1 LSRVTTPMNS
11 LTNLILSESF
21 REFMKILMEG
31 NNINKLTNEFSYI
44 GDFREFKKI
53 LMEDNNTD
61 KLTNLVLLKSLREF
75 GKLLV

>member
-1 LSRVTTPMNS
+1 
-11 LTNLILSESF
+11 
-21 REFMKILMEG
+21 MEG